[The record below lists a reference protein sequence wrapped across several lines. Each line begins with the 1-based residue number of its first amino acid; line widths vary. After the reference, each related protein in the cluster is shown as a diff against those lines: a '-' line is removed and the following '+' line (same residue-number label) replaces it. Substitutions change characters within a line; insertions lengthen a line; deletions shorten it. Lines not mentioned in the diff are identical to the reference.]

1 MLAKITIA
9 DYMTKNIMTVK
20 QDADALASIKQ
31 LLDHKIT
38 CAPVIDQSGKLVG
51 MFSEKDCMKFVLD
64 ASYNQGASGKVSEFM
79 NEDISTVDAEASIFD
94 LADKFKDS
102 SVRSFPVLDDRKMV
116 GIVSRTDVLRAIVS
130 SIKL

>member
-1 MLAKITIA
+1 MLTKISIA
-9 DYMTKNIMTVK
+9 DYMTKHIMTVK

-38 CAPVIDQSGKLVG
+38 CAPVLDQSGKLVG
-51 MFSEKDCMKFVLD
+51 MFSEKDCMKFALD
-64 ASYNQGASGKVSEFM
+64 ASYNQGVSGKVSEFM
-79 NEDISTVDAEASIFD
+79 NNEIVTVNAESSIFD

-102 SVRSFPVLDDRKMV
+102 SVRSFPVFDDKKLV

-130 SIKL
+130 SIK